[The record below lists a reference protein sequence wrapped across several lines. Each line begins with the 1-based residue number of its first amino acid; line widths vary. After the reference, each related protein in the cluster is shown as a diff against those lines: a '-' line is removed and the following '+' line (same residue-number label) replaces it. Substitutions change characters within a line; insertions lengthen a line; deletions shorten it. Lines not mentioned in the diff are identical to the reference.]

1 MLLLNIADIHFNYPL
16 CSTNMD
22 PDRPYRTMLIQDA
35 RAKAA
40 TLGPV
45 DAILVCGDI
54 AYHGAKEE
62 YEAAF
67 EWLQT
72 LCEATRCSLE
82 RVFVV
87 PGNHDVDRSVIKG
100 SASVR
105 NVQSAITAAQNKE
118 TELFQQFRDQET
130 GRSLLAP
137 IEAYND
143 FAKEFDCQLFSPEKL
158 FWLQPIAIDDRTV
171 LRVYGL
177 TSTVLSGAGGN
188 DDVRR
193 NLYLS
198 PLQTALDPIDGVV
211 NLVMCHHPPDWLMDG
226 DEVDDA
232 TKGRAQMH
240 FFGHKHRARIGR
252 DPAFIRFSAGA
263 VNPDR
268 HELGWEPGYNLV
280 QLAIAY
286 ENGNKYLDLEA
297 HVRVW
302 QTNPDMFRAKM
313 SEQADE
319 IFRHRIQLAMMTAAT
334 GLIAEPLNGTKTEQS
349 STGTPQTEAAMDEE
363 KTRNLVLRFWNLAS
377 SERREIAL
385 KLNLLENEEIRL
397 PEAER
402 YGRALVRAGAR
413 GLLDKI
419 ADEILRRELSH
430 AE

>member
-35 RAKAA
+35 RAKSA

-45 DAILVCGDI
+45 DAILVCGDV
-54 AYHGAKEE
+54 AYHGLTEE
-62 YEAAF
+62 YETAF
-67 EWLQT
+67 VWLQE
-72 LCEATRCSLE
+72 LREATRCSLE

-87 PGNHDVDRSVIKG
+87 PGNHDVDRGVIRG

-105 NVQSAITAAQNKE
+105 NVQSAIAAANNKE
-118 TELFQQFRDQET
+118 NELFQQFNDREA

-143 FAKEFDCQLFSPEKL
+143 FAKQFNCQLFSPERL
-158 FWLQPIAIDDRTV
+158 FWSQQMAIDDCTV
-171 LRVYGL
+171 LRLYGL

-188 DDVRR
+188 DDARG

-198 PLQTALDPIDGVV
+198 PLQTALDPADGVV

-232 TKGRAQMH
+232 TKGRSQMH
-240 FFGHKHRARIGR
+240 FFGHKHRARVTR

-268 HELGWEPGYNLV
+268 RELGWEPGYNLV

-297 HVRVW
+297 HIRVW

-313 SEQADE
+313 TAQAE
-319 IFRHRIQLAMMTAAT
+319 ETFRHRIQLPMLTATT
-334 GLIAEPLNGTKTEQS
+334 GLIAEAGTGTRTEQTG
-349 STGTPQTEAAMDEE
+349 TGTPQTEAAMDEE

-385 KLNLLENEEIRL
+385 ELNLLENEEIRL

-402 YGRALVRAGAR
+402 YGRALVRAGSR

-419 ADEILRRELSH
+419 ADEILRREITH

>member
-16 CSTNMD
+16 CSTVMD

-45 DAILVCGDI
+45 DAILLCGDI
-54 AYHGAKEE
+54 AYRGLREE
-62 YEAAF
+62 YEAAL
-67 EWLQT
+67 EWLRT
-72 LCEATRCSLE
+72 LCDATRCSLE

-87 PGNHDVDRSVIKG
+87 PGNHDVDRSVIRG

-105 NVQSAITAAQNKE
+105 NVQSAIAAAQNKE
-118 TELFQQFRDQET
+118 NELFQQFNDQET

-137 IEAYND
+137 VEAYND
-143 FAKEFDCQLFSPEKL
+143 FAKQFDCQLFSPEKL
-158 FWLQPIAIDDRTV
+158 FWFQPIGIDDHTV
-171 LRVYGL
+171 LRLYGL

-188 DDVRR
+188 NDVRG

-198 PLQTALDPIDGVV
+198 PLQTALDPVDGVV

-232 TKGRAQMH
+232 TKGRAKMH
-240 FFGHKHRARIGR
+240 FFGHKHRARILR

-268 HELGWEPGYNLV
+268 HEVGWEPGYNLV
-280 QLAIAY
+280 QLAITY
-286 ENGNKYLDLEA
+286 ENDNKYLNLEA

-313 SEQADE
+313 TEQGDE
-319 IFRHRIQLAMMTAAT
+319 IFRHRIQLPMMAAPT
-334 GLIAEPLNGTKTEQS
+334 GAIAEARHDTNTEQTE
-349 STGTPQTEAAMDEE
+349 TGTPQTEAAMEEE

-385 KLNLLENEEIRL
+385 ELGLLENEEIRL

-430 AE
+430 AK